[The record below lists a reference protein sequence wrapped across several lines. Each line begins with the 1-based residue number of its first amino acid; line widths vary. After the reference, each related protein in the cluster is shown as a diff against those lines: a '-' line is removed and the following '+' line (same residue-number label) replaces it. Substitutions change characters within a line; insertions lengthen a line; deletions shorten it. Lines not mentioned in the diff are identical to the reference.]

1 MREAFQAYD
10 QSGGYLKKLYI
21 YIQRK
26 KNKLRRDHTHDADA
40 IKVCIGSHF

>member
-21 YIQRK
+21 YIYTK
-26 KNKLRRDHTHDADA
+26 KKKQTQER
-40 IKVCIGSHF
+40 SYS

>member
-26 KNKLRRDHTHDADA
+26 KKQTQER
-40 IKVCIGSHF
+40 SYS